1 MTVRTETTP
10 SATTAATP
18 AAPATDDR
26 LARRNALVLA
36 AAQAIGG
43 STATIT
49 FATAGLAGVYLMPER
64 PALATAPISA
74 FVIGMACGT
83 VPAAMLMGRFGR
95 RTGFLIGALTAMAGG
110 LGGMMALF
118 QASFGLFVVATFVSG
133 VSQAF
138 VQQYRFAAADTA
150 SDRFKPKAVSWVMA
164 GGILAGVVG
173 PQAVIAT
180 MDLFDPILFA
190 GPYAAQ
196 AGLAT
201 LSCLVLAFLRAP
213 PPRAAA
219 PRRARGFR
227 TLLGERRLRIAVV
240 CGVVSY
246 SLMTLVMTAAP
257 LAMVA
262 CGLSQTEATLGIQW
276 HVLAM
281 YGPSFF
287 TGGLIARYG
296 AERIVGVGLVLLAL
310 CGVVALMGLD
320 LAHFWTAL
328 ILLGLGWNFGFIG
341 ATSMLVA
348 LARPEER
355 AEVQAANDLLVFGT
369 VAVASLASGQLL
381 DGAGWAAVNAVMIA
395 IVVVCAG
402 LLARAVLT
410 ARRAA

>member
-1 MTVRTETTP
+1 
-10 SATTAATP
+10 
-18 AAPATDDR
+18 
-26 LARRNALVLA
+26 
-36 AAQAIGG
+36 
-43 STATIT
+43 
-49 FATAGLAGVYLMPER
+49 
-64 PALATAPISA
+64 
-74 FVIGMACGT
+74 
-83 VPAAMLMGRFGR
+83 
-95 RTGFLIGALTAMAGG
+95 
-110 LGGMMALF
+110 
-118 QASFGLFVVATFVSG
+118 
-133 VSQAF
+133 
-138 VQQYRFAAADTA
+138 
-150 SDRFKPKAVSWVMA
+150 
-164 GGILAGVVG
+164 
-173 PQAVIAT
+173 
-180 MDLFDPILFA
+180 
-190 GPYAAQ
+190 
-196 AGLAT
+196 
-201 LSCLVLAFLRAP
+201 
-213 PPRAAA
+213 
-219 PRRARGFR
+219 
-227 TLLGERRLRIAVV
+227 
-240 CGVVSY
+240 
-246 SLMTLVMTAAP
+246 MTLVMTAAP

-262 CGLSQTEATLGIQW
+262 CGLSQTQATLGIQW

-287 TGGLIARYG
+287 TGALIARYG
-296 AERIVGVGLVLLAL
+296 AERIVGIGLVLLAL